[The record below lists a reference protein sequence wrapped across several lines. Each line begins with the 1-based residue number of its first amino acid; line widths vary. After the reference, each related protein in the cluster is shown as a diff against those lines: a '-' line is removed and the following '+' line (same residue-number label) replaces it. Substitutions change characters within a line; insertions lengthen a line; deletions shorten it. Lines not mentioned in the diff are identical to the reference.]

1 MRTKNIILLAVI
13 ACIGVVAFFFAC
25 KYSYESKLSALKEEA
40 KEAFIKAFNQE
51 LKSRN
56 VEGEGPLMLTLPDV
70 SNVGF
75 TELPDSV
82 IYADSTGVYKLKL
95 DKAKHYDNITTDTS
109 VRLLHSV
116 AFKEHPIQPDSLNL
130 IWKKYLNESGI
141 SMEAALYVS
150 VVDRLGDVTSASTS
164 YACEIEVMAYLHYS
178 VWNMLYMEIIL
189 GLLIYIVC
197 IYMIYKFILFVQNK
211 IFSIRKKE
219 VIEKPVIKIVKEMEK
234 VVLK

>member
-95 DKAKHYDNITTDTS
+95 DKAKHYNNITTDTS

-116 AFKEHPIQPDSLNL
+116 AFKEHPIQPDS
-130 IWKKYLNESGI
+130 
-141 SMEAALYVS
+141 
-150 VVDRLGDVTSASTS
+150 
-164 YACEIEVMAYLHYS
+164 
-178 VWNMLYMEIIL
+178 
-189 GLLIYIVC
+189 
-197 IYMIYKFILFVQNK
+197 FLFGK
-211 IFSIRKKE
+211 SI
-219 VIEKPVIKIVKEMEK
+219 
-234 VVLK
+234 